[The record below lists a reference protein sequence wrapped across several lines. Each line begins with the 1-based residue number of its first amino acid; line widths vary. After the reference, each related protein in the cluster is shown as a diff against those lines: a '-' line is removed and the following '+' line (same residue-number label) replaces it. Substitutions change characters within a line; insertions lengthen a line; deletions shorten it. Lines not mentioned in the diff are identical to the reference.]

1 MADCKKWLLLVVG
14 LTSIVSSSEAYVFYA
29 GGRDGWVVDPAE
41 SYNHWAE
48 RNRFQINDTIVFV
61 RGEGEGEGEGAD
73 SVLLVTEPDFDAC
86 NTRNPVRRLEDAGGR
101 SEFRFDRSGAFFFI
115 SGDEDRCQKG
125 KKLYIVVMAARPR
138 ESALAPAPGSSPLW
152 ASSPGSSPL
161 WASSPEYAE
170 APGMSPGD
178 EGMSRSALQAPPPT
192 ASAARLE
199 LDVIAV
205 GVVVGVLGALVL

>member
-61 RGEGEGEGEGAD
+61 RGEGEGEGAD

-115 SGDEDRCQKG
+115 SSDEDRCQKG